1 MIDIDF
7 ETRSKIDIKMGPWRY
22 AADPSTSILCMAY
35 KIEDGP
41 VNLWLPGMPRPDF
54 VTKEFWN
61 FFTVVAH
68 NVGFEKAVWR
78 EICVKRYG
86 WPDIP
91 DEVWQCSAAKCAAH
105 ALPRDLKRACI
116 AMNTD
121 IKKDDEG
128 YRVMRKL
135 SAPRKPTK
143 NNPKTWWEPED
154 VPKDFETL
162 YSYCKSDVG
171 AEASLNGKLKDL
183 SRQEYKVWA
192 LDQEINSR
200 GVFLDFEAVKGS
212 IKIIEEYRNRLL
224 PRVAEL
230 SDNAFETVD
239 QLLEMKRWL
248 LDRFGIDMPSLAA
261 ELIDEMLENEDL
273 PEDAREML
281 KLRRI
286 LSKSS
291 TKKLYAMLGSIC
303 EDGRVK
309 DLLMYHG
316 ASTGRWCMPGDAE
329 VFTAEFGWRTLK
341 SLAATT
347 NKKRRSILVFDPNT
361 SDLSF
366 QPSRVNKFE
375 SPEQLYTLEN
385 PLVSGCFT
393 EEHKLPGLTSRK
405 NFTVKS
411 AGENPRMDMLVSGYL
426 RGHWFGTPGV
436 YFGERQ
442 TRVLLM
448 AQADGHFIENT
459 RNGRGLR
466 FRFKKERKIARCTYL
481 LDNAEIPFKKKKD
494 KDGVT
499 IIWVRFADFPVWL
512 GSWCKK
518 SDYKWV
524 SGCTPEVFCDEL
536 KFWDSHAPL
545 DTSFEFSTTEK
556 ANAEWAQTM
565 GHMCG
570 WFVRIVERPV
580 ETRPRHWGLS
590 YRVYFKRAHTVR
602 ISQKDWQV
610 QNAPTKDGFVYCP
623 ETPTG
628 FFLVRY
634 NGTVYITGNSGKGIQ
649 IQNFPRRKVDDL
661 DQKMHCLATGDLD
674 RILFLYGDP
683 MDMVSSCLRGMIVA
697 EPGNCLYVADYAA
710 IEARGVCWLAGQE
723 DSLQLFRQDKDA
735 YKVMAS
741 SIYGGKPI
749 SQITGDERQ
758 LGKQA
763 VLGCLAEDTLVYSD
777 TGIKYIQ
784 DITVE
789 DKIWNGR
796 KYVKHD
802 GIKATGE
809 RYVMTIGHLNLSA
822 TPDHLILSNQGWLP
836 FAEIVSEGG
845 TRLPK
850 SGKFSDGGRLLV
862 ESSKRGL
869 NAMSPCA
876 ALAAIS
882 KALESTNC
890 GEEKLQAV
898 LSALNPEMAGK
909 GGTPAFIQTLSL
921 IHDLEQGG
929 EHAGETLKSVAK
941 TQMTRTTKTM
951 VLEVYESPSNL
962 VEHSWNTLL
971 RWMGT
976 ILGNSH
982 SIELIRTKDMNRE
995 ISVWQVMQ
1003 RKTGIVVAP
1012 CYDIINVEDGGY
1024 FQAGNVIAHNCGYG
1038 MGAPKFQLTCQGY
1051 GMAVDEALA
1060 EKAVT
1065 TYRDTNDMVVK
1076 MWYNQERAAKL
1087 ALTSKKVI
1095 KCGRVRWGYA
1105 RGFLYCRLPSGRC
1118 LAYPAPKIIMGDT
1131 PWGEK
1136 REQLSYMSMNSKNQW
1151 VRTRTYGGKIVE
1163 NITQAT
1169 CRDVMAEA
1177 MLRLKAAGYPILFTV
1192 HDEIVCETPDAFGSV
1207 DEFIALL
1214 TEVPKW
1220 AKGFPIKAEGHKVYR
1235 YQKL

>member
-763 VLGCLAEDTLVYSD
+763 VLGC
-777 TGIKYIQ
+777 
-784 DITVE
+784 
-789 DKIWNGR
+789 
-796 KYVKHD
+796 
-802 GIKATGE
+802 
-809 RYVMTIGHLNLSA
+809 
-822 TPDHLILSNQGWLP
+822 
-836 FAEIVSEGG
+836 
-845 TRLPK
+845 
-850 SGKFSDGGRLLV
+850 
-862 ESSKRGL
+862 
-869 NAMSPCA
+869 
-876 ALAAIS
+876 
-882 KALESTNC
+882 
-890 GEEKLQAV
+890 
-898 LSALNPEMAGK
+898 
-909 GGTPAFIQTLSL
+909 
-921 IHDLEQGG
+921 
-929 EHAGETLKSVAK
+929 
-941 TQMTRTTKTM
+941 
-951 VLEVYESPSNL
+951 
-962 VEHSWNTLL
+962 
-971 RWMGT
+971 
-976 ILGNSH
+976 
-982 SIELIRTKDMNRE
+982 
-995 ISVWQVMQ
+995 
-1003 RKTGIVVAP
+1003 
-1012 CYDIINVEDGGY
+1012 
-1024 FQAGNVIAHNCGYG
+1024 GYG
-1038 MGAPKFQLTCQGY
+1038 MGAPKFQITCQGY